1 MVGRINAEHDGMSTF
16 ETVREMMVD
25 QFKLEPAQ
33 ITPDA
38 TLESLKIDSLSAV
51 EFMFLLEEKFEV
63 DTPAEATQLRTI
75 QDVVNEIDRM
85 VTEKQTSK
93 KVAV

>member
-63 DTPAEATQLRTI
+63 DTPTEATQLRTI

>member
-1 MVGRINAEHDGMSTF
+1 MSTF

-25 QFKLEPAQ
+25 QFKLDPAQ

-63 DTPAEATQLRTI
+63 DTPTEATQLRTI
-75 QDVVNEIDRM
+75 HDVVNEIDRL

>member
-1 MVGRINAEHDGMSTF
+1 MSTF

-25 QFKLEPAQ
+25 QFKLESAQ

>member
-1 MVGRINAEHDGMSTF
+1 MSTF

-75 QDVVNEIDRM
+75 QDVVNEIDRL

>member
-1 MVGRINAEHDGMSTF
+1 MSTF

-85 VTEKQTSK
+85 VAEKQAPK
-93 KVAV
+93 KVTV

>member
-1 MVGRINAEHDGMSTF
+1 MSTF
-16 ETVREMMVD
+16 DTVREMMVD

-33 ITPDA
+33 ITPEA

-63 DTPAEATQLRTI
+63 DTPAEAVEMRTI
-75 QDVVNEIDRM
+75 QDVVNEIERL
-85 VTEKQTSK
+85 VAEKQAHKAATK
-93 KVAV
+93 DTA

>member
-1 MVGRINAEHDGMSTF
+1 MSTF

-25 QFKLEPAQ
+25 QFKLDPAQ

>member
-1 MVGRINAEHDGMSTF
+1 MSTF

-25 QFKLEPAQ
+25 QFKLDPAQ

-85 VTEKQTSK
+85 VTEKQASK

>member
-1 MVGRINAEHDGMSTF
+1 MSTF

>member
-1 MVGRINAEHDGMSTF
+1 MSTF

-25 QFKLEPAQ
+25 QFKLDPAQ

-51 EFMFLLEEKFEV
+51 EFMFLLEEKFAV

-75 QDVVNEIDRM
+75 RDVVNEIDRL
-85 VTEKQTSK
+85 VAEKQTSK

>member
-1 MVGRINAEHDGMSTF
+1 MSTF

-25 QFKLEPAQ
+25 QFKLEPEQ

-85 VTEKQTSK
+85 VAEKQTSK

>member
-1 MVGRINAEHDGMSTF
+1 MSTF

-25 QFKLEPAQ
+25 QFKLDPAQ

-51 EFMFLLEEKFEV
+51 EFMFLLEEKFAV
-63 DTPAEATQLRTI
+63 DSPSEATQLRSI
-75 QDVVNEIDRM
+75 DDVVKEIDRM
-85 VTEKQTSK
+85 VARKQSGATK
-93 KVAV
+93 KDTV